1 MKNDNVTR
9 ALTTVTKKFASAIE
23 ESNFYEEMGSSIDA
37 LTYIGTTALYCEST
51 TKSLLNWRSH
61 YYNSFFICEN
71 YNGEV
76 DTVIREF
83 KLTARQAVQQFG
95 DDTPEKIRGDADS
108 PSNSSKEYTFI
119 HFVMPRTNGFVSGS
133 EKKKEKAIASYYV
146 CYDTK
151 EIIKESGYDEMPY
164 AVGRFYRTNYEKYG
178 RSPAMEVAST
188 LPMVND
194 MEGVRIRGAQRVS
207 NPPWLAPNDGSTRRI
222 TNDQGGIIYWNAGN
236 PASKP
241 EQLTVKDNVMI
252 NDDMI
257 SKKEEEIM
265 DAFYVPLF
273 NPLHDKKNMTATET
287 GERLN
292 LSLQFLTPAVNRVN
306 RYFVRPALERA
317 FAIMLRAGKFE
328 ELKIPELSGAKL
340 DFDLV
345 GKASLA
351 ARQIELYGTMT
362 ALEQIGLVGQVKPEI
377 WDNVNADETAR
388 FIQEVN
394 MVPVALQASEDE
406 VTQVREERQA
416 AMEAQQQAEQAQVMS
431 DAYSKTTKAPEGG
444 SGAEAMV
451 EQLG

>member
-1 MKNDNVTR
+1 
-9 ALTTVTKKFASAIE
+9 
-23 ESNFYEEMGSSIDA
+23 
-37 LTYIGTTALYCEST
+37 
-51 TKSLLNWRSH
+51 
-61 YYNSFFICEN
+61 
-71 YNGEV
+71 
-76 DTVIREF
+76 
-83 KLTARQAVQQFG
+83 
-95 DDTPEKIRGDADS
+95 
-108 PSNSSKEYTFI
+108 
-119 HFVMPRTNGFVSGS
+119 MPRTDGYVSGS
-133 EKKKEKAIASYYV
+133 VKKREKSIASYYV
-146 CYDTK
+146 CFDTK
-151 EIIKESGYDEMPY
+151 EIVQESGFDEMPY

-194 MEGVRIRGAQRVS
+194 MEGTRIRGAQRVS
-207 NPPWLAPNDGSTRRI
+207 DPPWLSPNDGSVRRI
-222 TNDQGGIIYWNAGN
+222 SNDHGSIIYWNAGN
-236 PASKP
+236 PLSKP

-265 DAFYVPLF
+265 EAFYVPLF

-292 LSLQFLTPAVNRVN
+292 LSLQFLTPAVNRIN
-306 RYFVRPALERA
+306 RYFVKPALERA
-317 FAIMLRAGKFE
+317 FGIMLRANKFP
-328 ELKIPELSGAKL
+328 ELDIPELSEAKL
-340 DFDLV
+340 DFELV

-394 MVPVALQASEDE
+394 MVPVALQATKDE
-406 VTQVREERQA
+406 VEAVRAERQEQL
-416 AMEAQQQAEQAQVMS
+416 EAQQQAEQAQVMS

-451 EQLG
+451 EEMG